1 MHEEIPWYV
10 SLIFAW
16 LPFVFM
22 LAVWYL
28 MVRSIS
34 RALQTPDGR
43 SLGQVISEVGAELRR
58 SNDGLERL
66 LNDHSARLDALEKSR

>member
-1 MHEEIPWYV
+1 MHEEAPWYV

-34 RALQTPDGR
+34 RALKTPDGR

-66 LNDHSARLDALEKSR
+66 LNDHDARLDALEKPH

>member
-10 SLIFAW
+10 SLIIAW
-16 LPFVFM
+16 LPFLFM

-34 RALQTPDGR
+34 RALKAPDGR

-66 LNDHSARLDALEKSR
+66 LNDHGARLDALEKPH